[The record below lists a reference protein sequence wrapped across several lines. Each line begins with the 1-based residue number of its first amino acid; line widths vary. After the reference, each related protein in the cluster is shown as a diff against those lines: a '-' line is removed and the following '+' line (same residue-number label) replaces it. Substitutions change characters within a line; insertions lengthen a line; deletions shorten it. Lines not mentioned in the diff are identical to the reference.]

1 MATHPPSSPGTTG
14 LLAASKI
21 VLFPRELWG
30 LGGGVQLM

>member
-21 VLFPRELWG
+21 ALFPHELWG
-30 LGGGVQLM
+30 LGGVQLM